1 MVEYI
6 VHDINI
12 YNDEKIKKN
21 IGHNIAKFRSDV
33 LKRKRED
40 FMEELECSFCTMVNI
55 ETGKS
60 YPNFHTIK
68 NLTKISNLP
77 IYYFTMI
84 GYEINL
90 DFSYRKL
97 ISGYTDAEQIEI
109 LMHTQCEKYNMLSLY
124 DKKMIEEMGSMEGN
138 INYEAIGYLIRFE
151 RIKRRMSQR
160 EFADK
165 INYTEKSLNNIET
178 GNGKV
183 SFKMLL
189 CICNVLHVPMDYFL
203 VGCLENKENAINY
216 MLMDIFSN
224 TKTNEREFLVRF
236 VQLLEYRIDMNKKD
250 ASNNIKQL

>member
-12 YNDEKIKKN
+12 FNDEKIKKN
-21 IGHNIAKFRSDV
+21 IGHNIAKYRNNV
-33 LKRKRED
+33 LKAKREGL
-40 FMEELECSFCTMVNI
+40 MEALECSFCTIVNI

-60 YPNFHTIK
+60 YPSFHTIK
-68 NLTKISNLP
+68 NLTKLYNLP

-84 GYEINL
+84 GYEMNL
-90 DFSYRKL
+90 DYSYRKL
-97 ISGYTDAEQIEI
+97 ISGYTSAEQIEM
-109 LMHTQCEKYNMLSLY
+109 LMHTHCEKYNMLSLY
-124 DKKMIEEMGSMEGN
+124 DKKRIEEMSSMEGH
-138 INYEAIGYLIRFE
+138 INYETIGYLIRFE
-151 RIKRRMSQR
+151 RIKRGMSLK

-189 CICNVLHVPMDYFL
+189 CICNILHIPMDYFL

-216 MLMDIFSN
+216 MLMDLFADTGTS
-224 TKTNEREFLVRF
+224 EREFLIRF
-236 VQLLEYRIDMNKKD
+236 VKLLEYRLDKRKENET
-250 ASNNIKQL
+250 SL